1 MEYETRSKNTNI
13 IRTQVQHPGRMS
25 VVRNLSLSLVV
36 LAHYAI
42 SEKEYILGGIQDQK
56 RSRFMLQNVLIARE
70 TYASEEHKMM
80 QKMIQDFV
88 NNEIIEHIDAWEKK
102 GMVSREIWLRAGAL
116 GLLCIDMPEQY
127 GGSGLDFSFSALF
140 IEELAKKGINGPGFS
155 LHSDVIAPYLLKYG
169 TEAQKQK
176 YLPPMAR
183 GELITSLGMTEP
195 NCGSD
200 LKAIK
205 TSAID
210 KGDYYLVNGQK
221 TFITNGYMSDMCIVA
236 VKTNRGT
243 AKEGVSLLIM
253 ESDTEGFEKGVP
265 LKKIGMKAQDTCE
278 LFFDNVKVSKDNLLG
293 EEGLGFKIMMSELPR
308 ERLTV
313 ALNAIGG
320 AEGAIENTIAYTA
333 TRTAFKQ
340 PIAQFQNTQ
349 FKLAECA
356 TQLQVHQTF
365 LDRCTLLLSKHLLT
379 AESASMAKY
388 SATEMHSKVVDECL
402 QLFGGYG
409 YMWEYPIAR
418 MYADNR
424 VARIYAGTNEIMK
437 VLIARGLFKELHQE
451 LKRLK
456 KKL

>member
-1 MEYETRSKNTNI
+1 
-13 IRTQVQHPGRMS
+13 
-25 VVRNLSLSLVV
+25 
-36 LAHYAI
+36 
-42 SEKEYILGGIQDQK
+42 
-56 RSRFMLQNVLIARE
+56 MLQNVLIERE
-70 TYASEEHKMM
+70 IYASEEHKMM
-80 QKMIQDFV
+80 QKMIQDFI
-88 NNEIIEHIDAWEKK
+88 NNEIIDQTEEWEKN
-102 GMVSREIWLRAGAL
+102 GMVNREIWERAGEL

-140 IEELAKKGINGPGFS
+140 IEELAKEGINGPGFS
-155 LHSDVIAPYLLKYG
+155 LHSDIVAPYLLKYG
-169 TEAQKQK
+169 TDAQKEK
-176 YLPPMAR
+176 YLPIMAT
-183 GELITSLGMTEP
+183 GKMITSLGMTEP

-200 LKAIK
+200 LQAIK
-205 TSAID
+205 TKAVD

-236 VKTNRGT
+236 VKTNTGT
-243 AKEGVSLLIM
+243 EKEGVSLLIM
-253 ESDTEGFEKGVP
+253 ESDSEGFEKGIP
-265 LKKIGMKAQDTCE
+265 FKKIGMKAQDTCE
-278 LFFDNVKVSKDNLLG
+278 LFFDNVKVPKENLLG
-293 EEGLGFKIMMSELPR
+293 EEGLGFKIMMTELAR

-320 AEGAIENTIAYTA
+320 AEGAIEKTIEYTS

-340 PIAQFQNTQ
+340 PIAGFQNTQ

-356 TQLQVHQTF
+356 TQLQVHQAF
-365 LDRCTLLLSKHLLT
+365 LDRCTLLLSGHQLT

-409 YMWEYPIAR
+409 YMWDYPIAR

-437 VLIARGLFKELHQE
+437 LLIARGLYKELFQHMKAKE
-451 LKRLK
+451 K
-456 KKL
+456 KQ

>member
-1 MEYETRSKNTNI
+1 
-13 IRTQVQHPGRMS
+13 
-25 VVRNLSLSLVV
+25 
-36 LAHYAI
+36 
-42 SEKEYILGGIQDQK
+42 
-56 RSRFMLQNVLIARE
+56 MLQNVLIARE
-70 TYASEEHKMM
+70 IYASEEHQMM
-80 QKMIQDFV
+80 QEMIQDFIR
-88 NNEIIEHIDAWEKK
+88 NEIMDQIDGWEEN

-127 GGSGLDFSFSALF
+127 GGSGLDFSYSALF
-140 IEELAKKGINGPGFS
+140 IEELAKKGISGPGFS
-155 LHSDVIAPYLLKYG
+155 LHSDIVAPYLLKYG
-169 TEAQKQK
+169 TETQKQK

-200 LKAIK
+200 LKAI
-205 TSAID
+205 TTTAVD
-210 KGDYYLVNGQK
+210 KGDHYVVNGQK
-221 TFITNGYMSDMCIVA
+221 TFITNGYMSNMSIVA
-236 VKTNRGT
+236 VKTQLGT
-243 AKEGVSLLIM
+243 AKEGLSLLLM
-253 ESDTEGFEKGVP
+253 ESDTAGFEKGIP
-265 LKKIGMKAQDTCE
+265 FKKIGMKAQDTCE
-278 LFFDNVKVSKDNLLG
+278 LFFDNVKVPKDNLLG
-293 EEGLGFKIMMSELPR
+293 KEGDGFKMMMSELPR

-320 AEGAIENTIAYTA
+320 AEGAIKNTIAYTS

-356 TQLQVHQTF
+356 TQLQLHQAF
-365 LDRCTLLLSKHLLT
+365 LDRCTLLLSEQRLT

-388 SATEMHSKVVDECL
+388 SATEMHGTVVDECL

-437 VLIARGLFKELHQE
+437 ILIARGLFKELYQE
-451 LKRLK
+451 LKALK
-456 KKL
+456 NKK